1 MAFSPS
7 ALSKFL
13 QTSGGNFFFSGKNEI
28 GKQQRL
34 FPCNVSY
41 VISVKRTLLVIYL

>member
-13 QTSGGNFFFSGKNEI
+13 QTSGGNFFLELEI
-28 GKQQRL
+28 SQGL
-34 FPCNVSY
+34 ELWVFC
-41 VISVKRTLLVIYL
+41 LWD